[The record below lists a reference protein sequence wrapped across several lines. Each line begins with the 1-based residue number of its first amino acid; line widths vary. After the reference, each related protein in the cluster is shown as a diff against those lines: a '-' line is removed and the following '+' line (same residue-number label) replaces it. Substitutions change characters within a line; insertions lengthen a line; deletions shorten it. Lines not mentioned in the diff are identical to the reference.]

1 MTALAMKRLLLVL
14 VPLLWL
20 ALGPWS
26 PTALA
31 LDLAPDGALAALPS
45 GTPHSFVAEAA
56 RAVAPAVVRID
67 TEREVARQPFDPAL
81 LDPFLRDLFG
91 DPSGSMRERGQG
103 SGVVIDAA
111 KGLVLTN
118 AHVVDQVDSVEVTLA
133 DGRQVD

>member
-31 LDLAPDGALAALPS
+31 LDLAQEGALAALPS

-67 TEREVARQPFDPAL
+67 TPL
-81 LDPFLRDLFG
+81 LQGKQIFRPE
-91 DPSGSMRERGQG
+91 SGSG
-103 SGVVIDAA
+103 
-111 KGLVLTN
+111 
-118 AHVVDQVDSVEVTLA
+118 TLPQ
-133 DGRQVD
+133 DPR